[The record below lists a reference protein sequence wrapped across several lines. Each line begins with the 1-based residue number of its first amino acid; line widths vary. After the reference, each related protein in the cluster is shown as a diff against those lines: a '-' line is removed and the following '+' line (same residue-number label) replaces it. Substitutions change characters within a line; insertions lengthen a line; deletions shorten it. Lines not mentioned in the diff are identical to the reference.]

1 MLKTLSKKVMLQVA
15 ALCTVTTLMLPVVGA
30 EASITAYTPSQ
41 ALQNYKK
48 YMASYTKQDVPV
60 VESFR
65 SQYDGSLGDKVV
77 ARAIWYMKYG
87 SMVYNHKK
95 YPVTG
100 QIDCSNFTQLVYG
113 DFGYKITSA
122 SRNYTGVGTRI
133 SGIYAKNDPGK
144 NRYAIVGLSKMK
156 PGDIVAFWDSTRDHI
171 GHVAIY
177 MGVIDGHPRVIGT
190 SDGHPTA
197 IGIDDLENS
206 WMGGRIHSVRRLL
219 PSDAWTPSAGAK
231 YNAKAPTIPT
241 KYFLQPQTKVIMP
254 SNLQYGF

>member
-1 MLKTLSKKVMLQVA
+1 MLKQISKKVVVQA
-15 ALCTVTTLMLPVVGA
+15 TTLCAIATLMLPIVSA
-30 EASITAYTPSQ
+30 EASITATTPSQ

-48 YMASYTKQDVPV
+48 YMASYTREDVPV

-77 ARAIWYMKYG
+77 ARAIWYMEYG

-95 YPVTG
+95 YAQTG

-113 DFGYKITSA
+113 DFGYNITSA
-122 SRNYTGVGTRI
+122 SRKYTSVGTRL

-144 NRYAIVGLSKMK
+144 DRYTIVGLSKMQ
-156 PGDIVAFWDSTRDHI
+156 PGDIVAFWDAGRTHI

-177 MGVIDGHPRVIGT
+177 MGIIDGQPRVIGT
-190 SDGHPTA
+190 SDRHPTA

-219 PSDAWTPSAGAK
+219 PSNAWSPSAGSNYTVK
-231 YNAKAPTIPT
+231 KPTIPAQ
-241 KYFLQPQTKVIMP
+241 YFLKPQTNVIMP
-254 SNLQYGF
+254 TNLTYGF